1 MIACPDYIFP
11 AGTVAQEIQ
20 GAETWCPGAAAFIP
34 YLLGALLAP
43 KQQLVLEDKNQL
55 FLRRALPHVKLE
67 VTLTVFLQHP
77 QYLCFKV
84 SQQIEELTLS
94 HWMFYS
100 DRTEI
105 NGHPRGWQRL
115 NPQLHRP
122 ELNGMWKF
130 GASLF
135 FEVILLFFSC
145 GGALGWV
152 RFSLT
157 ALWQIFSTSEL

>member
-1 MIACPDYIFP
+1 MPWGSCLPS
-11 AGTVAQEIQ
+11 
-20 GAETWCPGAAAFIP
+20 
-34 YLLGALLAP
+34 LHGALLAP
-43 KQQLVLEDKNQL
+43 KQQLVLEAKNQL

-122 ELNGMWKF
+122 ELNSIWKF
-130 GASLF
+130 GALLF
-135 FEVILLFFSC
+135 FEVILLVFLVE
-145 GGALGWV
+145 GL
-152 RFSLT
+152 
-157 ALWQIFSTSEL
+157 